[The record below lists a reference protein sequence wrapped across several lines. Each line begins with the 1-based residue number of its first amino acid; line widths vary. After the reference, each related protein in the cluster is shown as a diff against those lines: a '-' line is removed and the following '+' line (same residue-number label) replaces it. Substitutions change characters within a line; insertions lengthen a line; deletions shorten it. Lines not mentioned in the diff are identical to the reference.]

1 MHFLMHCCYQCPV
14 CFARKSPYGKEAL
27 LEFIRNLHCW
37 LSNRQSV
44 LNFIHI
50 GSHLSFCSFSNN
62 TTTCSGRQD
71 RKMSPL
77 NFLWNYLCCIVN
89 CDFPVWGNY
98 TFWLMFVWPD
108 SLTSFWLEPC
118 STLESPWTR
127 TTVSPPPTLVQPPRK
142 ASSPREGVIGTE
154 SGVLFSFF
162 F

>member
-1 MHFLMHCCYQCPV
+1 
-14 CFARKSPYGKEAL
+14 
-27 LEFIRNLHCW
+27 
-37 LSNRQSV
+37 
-44 LNFIHI
+44 
-50 GSHLSFCSFSNN
+50 
-62 TTTCSGRQD
+62 
-71 RKMSPL
+71 MSPL

-98 TFWLMFVWPD
+98 TFWMMFVWPD

-162 F
+162 VFWGEGSWGGWRGNVGSQPESYWVPPLHRVGSREDLSSVL